1 MTFPPLSRGRR
12 RCAGSPIGGILH
24 EMTDISLWIAFAG
37 GFVSFAS
44 PCVLP
49 LMPGYIG
56 YISGVTAEEAEMFPR
71 RVYIIHTMIHAL
83 IFGGGFTTVFVAL
96 GLTAT
101 SIGSFIIGSLPYLQR
116 AAGLLLIIF
125 GLQMTGIL
133 RLNWLLRERR
143 LEVRKR
149 KAGILRSYLLGIAF
163 GFGWTPCVGPVL
175 GGVLTLAAS
184 QEHILYGGGL
194 LFAYSLGMG
203 VPFLLT
209 AFALTFS
216 LSFASR
222 AGRFLSILH
231 VAAGVIMLAMGLLL
245 LTGHFQKLA
254 QLFSGLSF

>member
-1 MTFPPLSRGRR
+1 M
-12 RCAGSPIGGILH
+12 
-24 EMTDISLWIAFAG
+24 
-37 GFVSFAS
+37 
-44 PCVLP
+44 
-49 LMPGYIG
+49 
-56 YISGVTAEEAEMFPR
+56 
-71 RVYIIHTMIHAL
+71 
-83 IFGGGFTTVFVAL
+83 

-101 SIGSFIIGSLPYLQR
+101 SIGNFILGSLPYLQKV
-116 AAGLLLIIF
+116 AGLLLIVF
-125 GLQMTGIL
+125 GLQMTGVL
-133 RLNWLLRERR
+133 RLGWLLRERR

-184 QEHILYGGGL
+184 QESVLNGGSL

-222 AGRFLSILH
+222 TGRFLSILH
-231 VAAGVIMLAMGLLL
+231 KAAGVIMLAMGLLL

-254 QLFSGLSF
+254 RFFSGLTF

>member
-1 MTFPPLSRGRR
+1 MN
-12 RCAGSPIGGILH
+12 
-24 EMTDISLWIAFAG
+24 DISLWVAFAG

-56 YISGVTAEEAEMFPR
+56 YISGVTAEEAEMFPCR
-71 RVYIIHTMIHAL
+71 TYIIHTMIHAL
-83 IFGGGFTTVFVAL
+83 IFGGGFTTVFVSM

-101 SIGSFIIGSLPYLQR
+101 SIGNFILGSLPYLQKV
-116 AAGLLLIIF
+116 AGLLLIVF
-125 GLQMTGIL
+125 GLQMTGVL
-133 RLNWLLRERR
+133 RLGWLVRERR
-143 LEVRKR
+143 LEVRER
-149 KAGILRSYLLGIAF
+149 NAGILRSYLLGIAF

-184 QEHILYGGGL
+184 QESVLSGGGL

-222 AGRFLSILH
+222 TGRFLSILH
-231 VAAGVIMLAMGLLL
+231 KAAGAIMLAMGLLL

-254 QLFSGLSF
+254 RFFSGLTF